1 MKIIIVG
8 GVAGGA
14 SAAARLRRLDEEA
27 EIILLERGGFISF
40 ANCGLPYYIGGE
52 TSGADL
58 TVQTPE
64 SFRARFNVDVRTLN
78 EAVEIDAENKSV
90 LVRDSSNGREYRENY
105 DKLVLSPGAE
115 PVRPQIKGVDDRRV
129 FTLRTIPDADKIRAF
144 VEENSPKRALVVG
157 GGFVGLETAENLMK
171 LGLEVTIVE
180 FADHIIAPLD
190 FDTAAE
196 VQNYLRLKGVNLWLR
211 RAVKALYPTKKIIG
225 AELDDRTVLEAEMVV
240 LAVGV
245 RPDTEIAKKAGLATN
260 ERGAIKVDGRMRTSD
275 PNIYAVG
282 DAVAVTNAVTGKEA
296 YIPLAGPAN
305 KQGRIAADN
314 ICGLESAYNG
324 SQGSGILKFFDLAA
338 ASTGLNESAAK
349 SAGIDCD
356 KVYVRTASHAPYY
369 PGAEQMLIKTLFEK
383 KSGRILGAQVVGG
396 SGADKRCDLLAVA
409 VRNKLTAFDLTEME
423 LCYAPPFSS
432 AKDPVNVVGF
442 AIENILTGK
451 VRQFHW
457 NEIPAILANENAIL
471 LDVRTEA
478 EYAAGNIAGARNIPL
493 DNLRERLGEL
503 DKSKT
508 IYVHC
513 RSGQR
518 SYLACRI
525 LTQNGFDCLNL
536 AGGYL
541 LYESA
546 TKNLG
551 PNE

>member
-52 TSGADL
+52 TSGAGL

-115 PVRPQIKGVDDRRV
+115 PVRPQIKGAGDRRV

-171 LGLEVTIVE
+171 LGLEVTVVE

-356 KVYVRTASHAPYY
+356 KVYIRTASHAPYY

-409 VRNKLTAFDLTEME
+409 VRNKLTAFDLAEME

-457 NEIPAILANENAIL
+457 NEIPAVLANENAIL

-493 DNLRERLGEL
+493 DSLRERLGEL